1 MESNLEELLDLLKRA
16 KSESERL
23 IYRSEISEFMS
34 DKIEQVHYHVCE
46 ALDEIL

>member
-1 MESNLEELLDLLKRA
+1 MDDISNLLDLLKRA

-34 DKIEQVHYHVCE
+34 EKIEQVHYHVCE